1 MLVKILRNKIFEF
14 VKNKKNK
21 KMKDMYYKLIENEEY
36 IDLIMTKL
44 GNEIER
50 LFPDLKFRLIGRIK
64 SEKSFIQKLE
74 NALNKCEKISQIKE
88 VKIYDI
94 IGLNVVVEDVPEYI
108 ISETFKKSKSY
119 NNEFDLK
126 ISEMIEERENKK
138 IDIKI
143 LKKVIKTN
151 VKELKKIKSY
161 IRTKTRK
168 IEQLEKEEKTT
179 ILNSVIND
187 YKEDIKNYNMQIQK
201 ERGVIE
207 GIKQVLENDKN
218 SYEDKINDCNHEV
231 AKFIVS
237 KLTDFEEIK
246 KINLKSIKNRFKIF
260 DKDNGYK
267 SVHNC
272 FKMPLRRK
280 NKYICEIQGKSIRAY
295 NQANNGIA
303 AKYHTNPEQKP
314 GKKLKC
320 KDLPDIFSI
329 KTVEEKEQFLKEVKR
344 NVPRFRVYDNSNGK
358 SGIYKLSLRE
368 CYILYYYNQ
377 LYGNEVLG
385 IEKNENQINEL
396 VKTQVLPDDEKYNK
410 YRYNEVIMEK

>member
-1 MLVKILRNKIFEF
+1 MLIKSIKNKIFEIA
-14 VKNKKNK
+14 KKNK
-21 KMKDMYYKLIENEEY
+21 IKKMQNLYNKLIENEEY

-64 SEKSFIQKLE
+64 SEKSFNQKLE
-74 NALNKCEKISQIKE
+74 NALNKCEKIRQIKE
-88 VKIYDI
+88 VQIYDI
-94 IGLNVVVEDVPEYI
+94 IGLNVVVEDVPESI

-126 ISEMIEERENKK
+126 ISEMIEEREVKN

-143 LKKVIKTN
+143 LKKIIKTN
-151 VKELKKIKSY
+151 EKELKKIKSF
-161 IRTKTRK
+161 IRTKTKK
-168 IEQLEKEEKTT
+168 IEQLEKEEKTA
-179 ILNSVIND
+179 ILNGVIND
-187 YKEDIKNYNMQIQK
+187 YKEDIKNYKMKLYKDVGI
-201 ERGVIE
+201 IE
-207 GIKQVLENDKN
+207 GSKQVLKN
-218 SYEDKINDCNHEV
+218 NKKSYEDKRNDCNHEV

-272 FKMPLRRK
+272 FKMPLKRK

-295 NQANNGIA
+295 NQANNGTA
-303 AKYHTNPEQKP
+303 AKYHTNPEPKP

-320 KDLPDIFSI
+320 KHLPDILSI
-329 KTVEEKEQFLKEVKR
+329 KTVEEKEQFLKEVKK
-344 NVPRFRVYDNSNGK
+344 NVPRFRVYDSSNGK
-358 SGIYKLSLRE
+358 SGTYKLSLRE
-368 CYILYYYNQ
+368 CFMLYYYNQ

-385 IEKNENQINEL
+385 IEKKEKQINE
-396 VKTQVLPDDEKYNK
+396 VIKTKILPDDEKYNK
-410 YRYNEVIMEK
+410 FRCNEEIMEK